1 MKRLNCIV
9 VFDKGKEHILF
20 CRRMKDPNKDLY
32 NFVGGKVEP
41 GEDSA
46 DAAYRELYEETGIR
60 RSDIHLS
67 RFMDLTYYQQDFVLE
82 MYVGQLHK
90 EVTPVP
96 ESNPLLW
103 LPLTEDFADSK
114 RFAEDQNIAHIV
126 NVALMF
132 HLPEP
137 ACITE
142 GTFIGVDGCRDGWI
156 AAVIENGQIH
166 IEFYETM
173 EELLAAYPDPDRVL
187 IDMAIGLPYS
197 CDDLRPDDEARK
209 FLGRKGSSIFP
220 IPSKAA
226 VYADGEEKQ
235 KEANQ
240 TALGKSLSKQSIA
253 IIPKLRQLDSF
264 MINHPEYQD
273 KISES
278 HPEVCFACL
287 AGSPLLSNKKE
298 FLGLTERTAVMASFL
313 PDATMELILRTVEEM
328 KQAHVKCAA
337 DDLADAICLALTACL
352 DQQGKTRTIPEK
364 PESNRDGLL
373 MRMII
378 PSL

>member
-1 MKRLNCIV
+1 
-9 VFDKGKEHILF
+9 
-20 CRRMKDPNKDLY
+20 
-32 NFVGGKVEP
+32 
-41 GEDSA
+41 
-46 DAAYRELYEETGIR
+46 
-60 RSDIHLS
+60 
-67 RFMDLTYYQQDFVLE
+67 MDLTYYQQDFILE

-96 ESNPLLW
+96 EKNPLLC
-103 LPLTEDFADSK
+103 LPLTEDFADPK
-114 RFAEDQNIAHIV
+114 RFAGDQNIAHIV

-137 ACITE
+137 ACIME
-142 GTFIGVDGCRDGWI
+142 GTYIGVDGCRDGWI
-156 AAVIENGQIH
+156 AAVIEDGQLH
-166 IEFYETM
+166 IEFYKTM
-173 EELLAAYPDPDRVL
+173 EDLLADYPDPDRVL

-197 CDDLRPDDEARK
+197 RDDLRPDDEARK
-209 FLGRKGSSIFP
+209 LLGRKNGSSIFP

-240 TALGKSLSKQSIA
+240 TALKKSLSKQSIA

-287 AGSPLLSNKKE
+287 TGSPLLSNKKVH
-298 FLGLTERTAVMASFL
+298 FGLTERTAVMASFL
-313 PDATMELILRTVEEM
+313 PDATTEFILRTVEEM

-337 DDLADAICLALTACL
+337 DDVADAICLALTACL
-352 DQQGKTRTIPEK
+352 DKQGKTRTIPEK
-364 PESNRDGLL
+364 PELKPNRDGLL
-373 MRMII
+373 MQMII

>member
-9 VFDKGKEHILF
+9 VFDKEKEHILF
-20 CRRMKDPNKDLY
+20 CRRTKDPYKDLY

-96 ESNPLLW
+96 EKNPLLW
-103 LPLTEDFADSK
+103 LPLTEDFADPK
-114 RFAEDQNIAHIV
+114 RFAGDQNIAHIV

-132 HLPEP
+132 HLPKP
-137 ACITE
+137 ACTME
-142 GTFIGVDGCRDGWI
+142 GIFIGADGCRDGWI
-156 AAVIENGQIH
+156 VAVIEFGQLR

-173 EELLAAYPDPDRVL
+173 EDLFASYPDPDRVL

-197 CDDLRPDDEARK
+197 SVDLRPDDEARK
-209 FLGRKGSSIFP
+209 ILGRKGSTIFP
-220 IPSKAA
+220 IPSRAA
-226 VYADGEEKQ
+226 VYTDGEEKQ
-235 KEANQ
+235 KEANR

-264 MINHPEYQD
+264 MINHPKYHD

-287 AGSPLLSNKKE
+287 AGNPLMSNKKDI
-298 FLGLTERTAVMASFL
+298 FGLTERTAVMASFL
-313 PDATMELILRTVEEM
+313 PDATMELIFRTVEEM
-328 KQAHVKCAA
+328 KKAHVKCAA
-337 DDLADAICLALTACL
+337 DDVADAICLALTACL
-352 DQQGKTRTIPEK
+352 DKQGKTKTIPEK
-364 PESNRDGLL
+364 PEPNRDGLL
-373 MRMII
+373 MQMII